1 MATTIHLKDDTYKR
15 LKSLGKKDE
24 TFDELVKK
32 LLDYYNGAKK
42 R

>member
-24 TFDELVKK
+24 TFDQLVKK
-32 LLDYYNGAKK
+32 LLDSYDGVK
-42 R
+42 RR